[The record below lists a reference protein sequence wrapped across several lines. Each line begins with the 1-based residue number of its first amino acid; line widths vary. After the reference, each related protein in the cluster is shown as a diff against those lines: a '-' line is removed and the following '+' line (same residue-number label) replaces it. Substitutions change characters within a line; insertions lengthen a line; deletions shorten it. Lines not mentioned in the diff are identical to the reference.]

1 MSSSKDDMIDYS
13 DDEGSPSNLNN
24 PPTSSVWGNDFHRS
38 DNSALPALPD
48 TEDEDLINY
57 SDNESVIPKEVAGP
71 EFALRQLPG
80 QGPEFQHVPGPGP
93 ESLKVAN
100 EVEMTDVGNP
110 TEEPAPES
118 LKPVAAAPEKTD
130 KKVDDKAWCGPC
142 KNRTGNGFAG
152 HWTKSCPFAAE
163 SGFMEACARCGNL
176 DHCVSFCPRLTW
188 NGKKQVKIKDLY
200 FYLVTCRK
208 GLPPAIAEVD
218 PRVIDPERWEK
229 EVDYPQTPELAR
241 QRRQGVLN
249 GTQPEKCDLN
259 LWNELDVNTGEVLG
273 PQIHPAHAHGNQHRC
288 CDAVWYHP
296 SQIQENTGS
305 TSQSQQPSSKG
316 KAGKDTT
323 DSVLHGTIGGRIAKV
338 ARPEIPARGRGRG
351 LGGSDRGRGLGRG
364 REIAPR
370 GGGSFGQPDQ
380 AWPAHSPVLP
390 SRDEINPLLEFDRQE
405 REERVQMLTLLM
417 EAQTKSNHTFAAA
430 MSARQHGPVG
440 GVRDARSGGGA
451 VPRRGGHGLDYPGH
465 LPSRGRGG
473 APTRGRGGA
482 PTRGRGGAPTRGYLG
497 KKFLSI
503 EERRARASQSGSQT
517 FGQGGQQSLPPGL
530 PALTFGEQG
539 LPQRSAR
546 PAQAQGG
553 QSLPPGLPALT
564 FGEQGLPQRSA
575 QPAQAQGGQNLPYGL
590 PALTFGEQGLPLRS
604 AQPAQAQ
611 GGQNLPAGPPY
622 STFGAQ
628 GTPHQNPGNPGGAPN
643 QQ

>member
-1 MSSSKDDMIDYS
+1 MSFSGRDINDYS
-13 DDEGSPSNLNN
+13 DEEDSPSNSNFLPAHLLEGNLFHSSD
-24 PPTSSVWGNDFHRS
+24 TSTLLAVTGQEGKSG
-38 DNSALPALPD
+38 SAIKVVVPQPALPKQF
-48 TEDEDLINY
+48 
-57 SDNESVIPKEVAGP
+57 PGQGP
-71 EFALRQLPG
+71 EFQQYPGQGPEFQHVPGQGPEFQQYPGQGPEFQQYPGQGPEFQQYPGQGPEFQQYPGQGPEFQHVPGQGPEFQQYPG

-93 ESLKVAN
+93 ESPKVAN

-118 LKPVAAAPEKTD
+118 LKPVAPAPEKTD

-142 KNRTGNGFAG
+142 KDRTGNGFAG

-188 NGKKQVKIKDLY
+188 NGKKPVKIKDLY

-259 LWNELDVNTGEVLG
+259 LWNELEINTGLTLG
-273 PQIHPAHAHGNQHRC
+273 LQIHPAHAPGGEHRC
-288 CDAVWYHP
+288 CDALWYHP
-296 SQIQENTGS
+296 SQTQESTGS
-305 TSQSQQPSSKG
+305 ASQAEQPSRKS

-323 DSVLHGTIGGRIAKV
+323 DSILHGTVGGRIAKIS
-338 ARPEIPARGRGRG
+338 RQEILPRGRGFGRGRG
-351 LGGSDRGRGLGRG
+351 
-364 REIAPR
+364 IASR
-370 GGGSFGQPDQ
+370 GGGYSGEPDQ
-380 AWPAHSPVLP
+380 AQPAYSPPLP
-390 SRDEINPLLEFDRQE
+390 SQDEYQALIELENKQA
-405 REERVQMLTLLM
+405 EERRELMSSFRKAHTKRQIPLT
-417 EAQTKSNHTFAAA
+417 T
-430 MSARQHGPVG
+430 MSAHQPGPVG
-440 GVRDARSGGGA
+440 GLRGARFGGDA

-473 APTRGRGGA
+473 APTRG
-482 PTRGRGGAPTRGYLG
+482 YLG
-497 KKFLSI
+497 NNFLTRS
-503 EERRARASQSGSQT
+503 ERRARALQSGSQT
-517 FGQGGQQSLPPGL
+517 FGQGGQSRQSRQSLPPGL
-530 PALTFGEQG
+530 PALNFGEQG
-539 LPQRSAR
+539 LLQRSAR

-553 QSLPPGLPALT
+553 Q
-564 FGEQGLPQRSA
+564 
-575 QPAQAQGGQNLPYGL
+575 
-590 PALTFGEQGLPLRS
+590 
-604 AQPAQAQ
+604 
-611 GGQNLPAGPPY
+611 NLPAGSPS